1 MPVAGAFKAVSCACQ
16 FDNSCMFSKLFRR
29 KAPPEASS
37 AQPPVRVVRSDPGAI
52 VYPPHDPGLPLVTS
66 EDLVEAQ
73 AALLRRLK
81 VHAAQ
86 SPALFEQRFLGPVRR
101 TASYIGNLPA
111 TSDGIY
117 SGPGGAFRASVD
129 LAFATFQASDG
140 RIFTGGLGVEQRH
153 LLEAR
158 WRYVCFL
165 AGLLWPVG
173 VTLETLSVTSADGKN
188 WSPRV
193 GGLEQWALSSNV
205 ARVYCSWPM
214 TPFEPG
220 PSPTA
225 GAVLLSIIGEEPIKW
240 LETGSPGLLTA
251 LIAICS
257 GMRTENNGTAFD
269 LVQRMWE
276 RVSEVELA
284 RRPQSYG
291 RLRYGAHAGP
301 HLVDAMRALLDS
313 GTWAI
318 NQPPLFADAKGVYLV
333 WPDAAQPIQEQMR
346 ANSLHGVPSTAAG
359 LLAQLEGAGL
369 IQTSLEAGP
378 FVEVASND
386 GEILSAVKLAKPN
399 SLIENYN
406 PQDFKKS
413 RPVAMEDVVKEDKLA
428 LVATASQKTKSEPPI
443 PTPAPE
449 PASAP
454 DKVAQLQP
462 PKAGEDVLQQTLV
475 IAESETP
482 AVVPPVV
489 TQPARSSDVSRAASA
504 PKDAPEVKNAAAKTP
519 APTGPVN
526 GVKAAEGEE
535 IRYAENLP
543 IDVRRTLKPLVA
555 EQLGKLVVQSKK
567 SDAHTRRLNTGLAVQ
582 MDALKEVAAN
592 PFDFLRDLSLVGYLH
607 VDPSKPGKL
616 VHDVLIPEG
625 SSNKCTCFILST
637 VLTDKVGL

>member
-1 MPVAGAFKAVSCACQ
+1 
-16 FDNSCMFSKLFRR
+16 MFLKLFRR
-29 KAPPEASS
+29 KSPLEASS
-37 AQPPVRVVRSDPGAI
+37 AQPPARAVRSDPGAI

-66 EDLVEAQ
+66 EELVDAQ

-86 SPALFEQRFLGPVRR
+86 SPSLFEQRFLGPVRR
-101 TASYIGNLPA
+101 TAAYIGNLPA

-129 LAFATFQASDG
+129 LAFASFQASDG

-165 AGLLWPVG
+165 AGLIWPVG
-173 VTLETLSVTSADGKN
+173 VTLETLSVTCADGKN

-193 GGLEQWALSSNV
+193 GGLEQWARSSDV

-225 GAVLLSIIGEEPIKW
+225 GAVLLSIIGEEPIQW

-251 LIAICS
+251 LIAIAS
-257 GMRTENNGTAFD
+257 GMRTEANGTAFD

-291 RLRYGAHAGP
+291 RLQYGAHAGP
-301 HLVDAMRALLDS
+301 HLVDAMRALLDN
-313 GTWAI
+313 GTWVV

-333 WPDAAQPIQEQMR
+333 WPDAAQPIQEKMR
-346 ANSLHGVPSTAAG
+346 ANSLNGVPETAAG

-369 IQTSLEAGP
+369 IQTSQEAGP

-386 GEILSAVKLAKPN
+386 GEILSAIKLTKPN

-406 PQDFKKS
+406 PQDFKKA

-428 LVATASQKTKSEPPI
+428 VVATASQKTK
-443 PTPAPE
+443 PE
-449 PASAP
+449 PLSTAAP
-454 DKVAQLQP
+454 PEKTEQLQP
-462 PKAGEDVLQQTLV
+462 PKPGEDVLQQTLAIPEGDSQV
-475 IAESETP
+475 EQSPAAVQPAKNP
-482 AVVPPVV
+482 AVL
-489 TQPARSSDVSRAASA
+489 REASA
-504 PKDAPEVKNAAAKTP
+504 PKETP
-519 APTGPVN
+519 AIKTAQTPAATGQVN

-543 IDVRRTLKPLVA
+543 TDVRRTLKPLVA
-555 EQLGKLVVQSKK
+555 EQLGKLIVHSKK
-567 SDAHTRRLNTGLAVQ
+567 AEAPTRRLNTGLAVQ

-592 PFDFLRDLSLVGYLH
+592 PFDFLRDLSVAGYLH

>member
-1 MPVAGAFKAVSCACQ
+1 
-16 FDNSCMFSKLFRR
+16 MFSKLFRR
-29 KAPPEASS
+29 KAPPQASS
-37 AQPPVRVVRSDPGAI
+37 AQPPARAVRSDPGAI

-66 EDLVEAQ
+66 EELVDAQ
-73 AALLRRLK
+73 AAILRRLK

-101 TASYIGNLPA
+101 TAAYIGNLPA

-173 VTLETLSVTSADGKN
+173 VTLEKLSVTSADGKN

-193 GGLEQWALSSNV
+193 GGLEPWARSSSV
-205 ARVYCSWPM
+205 GRVYCSWPM
-214 TPFEPG
+214 MPFDPG

-225 GAVLLSIIGEEPIKW
+225 GAVLLSIIGEEPIQW

-251 LIAICS
+251 LIAIAS
-257 GMRTENNGTAFD
+257 GMRTEANGTAFD

-291 RLRYGAHAGP
+291 RLQYGAHAGP
-301 HLVDAMRALLDS
+301 HLVDAMRALLEG
-313 GTWAI
+313 GTWAV

-346 ANSLHGVPSTAAG
+346 ANSLHGVPGTAAG

-369 IQTSLEAGP
+369 IQTSQEAGP

-386 GEILSAVKLAKPN
+386 GEILSAIKLAKPN

-428 LVATASQKTKSEPPI
+428 VVATASQKAKSEQPS
-443 PTPAPE
+443 PAP
-449 PASAP
+449 AAAP
-454 DKVAQLQP
+454 EKAAQLEP

-475 IAESETP
+475 IAEGEAP
-482 AVVPPVV
+482 AEAPPVV
-489 TQPARSSDVSRAASA
+489 AQPAKNTDVPRAASA
-504 PKDAPEVKNAAAKTP
+504 PKDAPEIKTVPAKTP
-519 APTGPVN
+519 AATGQVN

-543 IDVRRTLKPLVA
+543 SDVRRTLKPLVA
-555 EQLGKLVVQSKK
+555 EQLGKLVVHCKK
-567 SDAHTRRLNTGLAVQ
+567 PDAPTRQLNTGLAVQ

-592 PFDFLRDLSLVGYLH
+592 PFDFLRDLSMVGYLH
-607 VDPSKPGKL
+607 VEPSKPGKL
-616 VHDVLIPEG
+616 IHDVLIPEG

>member
-1 MPVAGAFKAVSCACQ
+1 
-16 FDNSCMFSKLFRR
+16 MFLKLFRR
-29 KAPPEASS
+29 KSPLEASS
-37 AQPPVRVVRSDPGAI
+37 AQPPARAVRSDPGAI

-66 EDLVEAQ
+66 EELVDAQ

-86 SPALFEQRFLGPVRR
+86 SPSLFEQRFLGPVRR
-101 TASYIGNLPA
+101 TAAYIGNLPA

-129 LAFATFQASDG
+129 LAFASFQASDG

-165 AGLLWPVG
+165 AGLIWPVG
-173 VTLETLSVTSADGKN
+173 VTLETLSVTCADGKN

-193 GGLEQWALSSNV
+193 GGLEQWARSSDV

-225 GAVLLSIIGEEPIKW
+225 GAVLLSIIGEEPIQW

-251 LIAICS
+251 LIAIAS
-257 GMRTENNGTAFD
+257 GMRTEANGTAFD

-291 RLRYGAHAGP
+291 RLQYGAHAGP
-301 HLVDAMRALLDS
+301 HLVDAMRALLDN
-313 GTWAI
+313 GTWVV

-333 WPDAAQPIQEQMR
+333 WPDAAQPIQEKMR
-346 ANSLHGVPSTAAG
+346 ANSLNGVPETAAG

-369 IQTSLEAGP
+369 IQTSQEAGP

-386 GEILSAVKLAKPN
+386 GEILSAIKLTKPN

-406 PQDFKKS
+406 PQDFKKA

-428 LVATASQKTKSEPPI
+428 VVATASQKTK
-443 PTPAPE
+443 PE
-449 PASAP
+449 PLSTAAP
-454 DKVAQLQP
+454 PEKTEQLQP
-462 PKAGEDVLQQTLV
+462 PKPGEDVLQQTLAIPEGDSQV
-475 IAESETP
+475 EQSPAAVQPAKNP
-482 AVVPPVV
+482 AVL
-489 TQPARSSDVSRAASA
+489 REASA
-504 PKDAPEVKNAAAKTP
+504 PKETP
-519 APTGPVN
+519 AIKTAQTPAATGQVN

-543 IDVRRTLKPLVA
+543 TDVRRTLKPLVA
-555 EQLGKLVVQSKK
+555 EQLGKLIVHSKK
-567 SDAHTRRLNTGLAVQ
+567 ADAPTRRLNTGLAVQ

-592 PFDFLRDLSLVGYLH
+592 PFDFLRDLSVAGYLH